1 MNNINGIVGQRI
13 RRLRC
18 DHGLKTKALAKLL
31 GISQQQV
38 SRYERG
44 VNKIDVSIIFKVIK
58 IFGVPYE
65 SLFPDP
71 GMEDFTQTKNS
82 GLLQIINQVA
92 VNSTV
97 IDISRKNS
105 LS

>member
-1 MNNINGIVGQRI
+1 MNCINGIVGQRI
-13 RRLRC
+13 RRLRY
-18 DHGLKTKALAKLL
+18 DHGLKAKALAKLL
-31 GISQQQV
+31 GISQQQL

-44 VNKIDVSIIFKVIK
+44 INKIDASIIFKVIN

-65 SLFPDP
+65 SLFPEP
-71 GMEDFTQTKNS
+71 EMEDFTQTKNS
-82 GLLQIINQVA
+82 RLLQIINQA
-92 VNSTV
+92 AFNSTV

>member
-1 MNNINGIVGQRI
+1 MNCINGIVGQRI

-18 DHGLKTKALAKLL
+18 DHGLKAKALAKLL

-44 VNKIDVSIIFKVIK
+44 INKIDASIIFKVIN

-71 GMEDFTQTKNS
+71 EMEDFTQTKNS
-82 GLLQIINQVA
+82 GLLQIINQA
-92 VNSTV
+92 AFNSTV